1 MSNADPSAFKT
12 IGVIV
17 GRDLIGDALMKLP
30 FVRAL
35 RNAFP
40 QAEISWI
47 TSQGPTAFGGALR
60 EATKT
65 MINKTYEKP
74 EWLGV
79 WNNFTTKSTIGDM
92 LHRLFFY

>member
-1 MSNADPSAFKT
+1 LSITLPTYDT

-30 FVRAL
+30 FLRAL

-40 QAEISWI
+40 RAKISWI
-47 TSQGPTAFGGALR
+47 TSQGPTAFAGPLR
-60 EATKT
+60 LPTQGL
-65 MINKTYEKP
+65 IDQIYERP

-79 WNNFTTKSTIGDM
+79 WDQRAGIKDIVAK
-92 LHRLFFY
+92 LFS